1 MNVSKKPGVSWID
14 YYVNGHH
21 KRERVDT
28 DKRLAETVLHK
39 YKVEI

>member
-1 MNVSKKPGVSWID
+1 VRLCVLSLPT
-14 YYVNGHH
+14 YVNGHH

-28 DKRLAETVLHK
+28 DKQLAETVLHK